1 MFNRERM
8 GMRDL
13 DLIRDGLA
21 RVLPNGGGITGIRAF
36 STGHSNETYL
46 VEGLDQILRLPASAE
61 PLMPG
66 SHDVLAQA
74 RIYGAVAAL
83 GLPVPA
89 MLYTGDDAAVL
100 GDPFFVM
107 ARVAGEEVNDYQPQA
122 SFADAPPEARAAM
135 CETWMNLFCGL
146 SRSPPLDVL
155 GAAIGPEDQ
164 ARRWQ
169 DVARAAHC
177 PELVAQVDRLLAVPA
192 PCSGPVAVVHGDPKL
207 ANLMW
212 DAGALTAV
220 LDWELAYNGD
230 PLADLGYILFFFAS
244 DSHPANR
251 ACGYPGMWDRDRIIA
266 NWASQTGRPT
276 AGIEWHEIA
285 AAVKMSAIIAYGH
298 HLYTSGK
305 STDARFLQWKVPLD
319 RNLVLIDTLLA
330 HL

>member
-1 MFNRERM
+1 
-8 GMRDL
+8 MRDL
-13 DLIRDGLA
+13 NLIRDGLT
-21 RVLPNGGGITGIRAF
+21 RVLPDGDRITGIRAF

-46 VEGLDQILRLPASAE
+46 IEGLDQILRLPASAE

-66 SHDVLAQA
+66 SHDVIAQA
-74 RIYGAVAAL
+74 RIYEAVAAQ

-89 MLYTGDDAAVL
+89 ILYTGDDTAVL

-122 SFADAPPEARAAM
+122 SFADAPPAARAAM
-135 CETWMNLFCGL
+135 CETWMDVFCGL
-146 SRSPPLDVL
+146 ARTAPLDVL
-155 GAAIGPEDQ
+155 GAAISPEDQ

-169 DVARAAHC
+169 DMARAAQC
-177 PELVAQVDRLLAVPA
+177 DALVAQIDRLLDTPA
-192 PCSGPVAVVHGDPKL
+192 PLSGPPAIVHGDPKL

-212 DAGALTAV
+212 DAGDLTAV

-251 ACGYPGMWDRDRIIA
+251 ACGYPGMWDRDRIITH
-266 NWASQTGRPT
+266 WAAQTGRST
-276 AGIEWHEIA
+276 MGIAWHEVA
-285 AAVKMSAIIAYGH
+285 AAAKMAAIIAYGH
-298 HLYTSGK
+298 HLYVSGK

-319 RNLVLIDTLLA
+319 RNLILIDTLLDT
-330 HL
+330 L